1 MTTVTDK
8 VLKKDYFIG
17 FDQVD
22 MSFRLRPSAL
32 LNILQDMATQSADI
46 LGFGYEAI
54 SKKNLGWFL
63 IKYHIEF
70 SEYPSKVD
78 NYTFFTEPRGVD
90 RMMAMRDFR
99 IYKADKCIMRATS
112 SWLLADMNTRSLVS
126 IKDSLNMWA
135 FEKREDDLKFEKI
148 RLPETFEHKE
158 EFKVRYEDLDV
169 NKHVNNANYIV
180 WALESLPFDFR
191 NEHNIKSIDMYF
203 KREALYRETIVSSCN
218 IDYNELTS
226 YHLIV
231 NKENGEEL
239 CLLMLRYF

>member
-1 MTTVTDK
+1 MTAVTDK

-17 FDQVD
+17 FDLVD
-22 MSFRLRPSAL
+22 MNFRLKPSTL
-32 LNILQDMATQSADI
+32 LNIFQDMATQSADI
-46 LGFGYEAI
+46 MGFGYETI
-54 SKKNLGWFL
+54 SSKNLGWFL

-70 SEYPSKVD
+70 SEYPS
-78 NYTFFTEPRGVD
+78 NTGTYTFVTEPRGVD

-99 IYKADKCIMRATS
+99 IYKDDKCITRATS
-112 SWLLADMNTRSLVS
+112 SWLLADMATRSLVS

-135 FEKREDDLKFEKI
+135 YEKREDDMKFEKI
-148 RLPETFEHKE
+148 RLPETLEYKE

-180 WALESLPFDFR
+180 WALESLPYEFR

-203 KREALYRETIVSSCN
+203 KREALYGETIVSSCS
-218 IDYNELTS
+218 IDNQELTS
-226 YHLIV
+226 YHSIV
-231 NKENGEEL
+231 NKENGEDL

>member
-1 MTTVTDK
+1 MRDVT
-8 VLKKDYFIG
+8 LKKDFFIG

-22 MSFRLRPSAL
+22 MKFRLRPSAL

-46 LGFGYEAI
+46 MGFGYETI
-54 SKKNLGWFL
+54 SEKNLGWFL

-70 SEYPSKVD
+70 SEYPSKVG

-99 IYKADKCIMRATS
+99 IYKDNNCIMRASS
-112 SWLLADMNTRSLVS
+112 SWLLADMTTRSLVS
-126 IKDSLNMWA
+126 IKDSLDMWP

-148 RLPETFEHKE
+148 RLPETLEYRE
-158 EFKVRYEDLDV
+158 EFKVRYDDLDV

-180 WALESLPFDFR
+180 WAMESLPFDFR

-203 KREALYRETIVSSCN
+203 KREALYGETIISSCS
-218 IDYNELTS
+218 IDHQELTS
-226 YHLIV
+226 HHSIV
-231 NKENGEEL
+231 NKENDEEL
-239 CLLMLRYF
+239 CLLLIKYI